1 MRPLFGR
8 LVDVGRDE
16 LDAPP
21 DAGPVRAGIAPEI
34 DARMLAERRQFAERL
49 EIEPRVAQR
58 LRPLQFVWLAA
69 VGGDLRRDAALLGRH
84 QNPPGIVLAVEAE
97 RQSHHLH
104 VVVGAVIV
112 VGGLLLTAG
121 WAGEQPADVFP
132 QPGDHRLAIRV
143 GQLLGIHQEPEG
155 IDGDGDVP
163 GLENA
168 LGPPIGFA
176 GHGLSVCEVR
186 IHPRGGSDEPDAS
199 HLRGVR
205 RIFFVAREKVG
216 QRQGFNGVAH
226 LRDPWT
232 VVGPG
237 IAALG
242 VALAIAA
249 NIGPATRL
257 RRVGPEIRREAHV
270 VVPVAARRSLFL
282 LRHRRRRNLQRLV
295 SRGDEI
301 LDRPLEAL
309 VARSEPLPG
318 LQERPRLGAVKP
330 RNLGRRG
337 IVVGSDGRE
346 GCERHSRHPCGQH
359 NDKHLNRTLPAAG
372 ALLARLEPIH
382 GEHEITKTLVPRP
395 PHREGPWDAPHRLH
409 DTGRHTIWL
418 IATSAPS
425 SRRARSGSPPCRRR
439 GDRPRRSRS
448 RCHGACPSTSWPRRR
463 RCRGS
468 SRRRTRSAPRCGGGR

>member
-1 MRPLFGR
+1 M
-8 LVDVGRDE
+8 
-16 LDAPP
+16 
-21 DAGPVRAGIAPEI
+21 
-34 DARMLAERRQFAERL
+34 
-49 EIEPRVAQR
+49 
-58 LRPLQFVWLAA
+58 
-69 VGGDLRRDAALLGRH
+69 
-84 QNPPGIVLAVEAE
+84 
-97 RQSHHLH
+97 
-104 VVVGAVIV
+104 IV

-121 WAGEQPADVFP
+121 RAGKQPADVVP

-143 GQLLGIHQEPEG
+143 GQHLGIHQESKG

-176 GHGLSVCEVR
+176 GHGLGVGEVR

-226 LRDPWT
+226 LRDPRT
-232 VVGPG
+232 VIGPG

-242 VALAIAA
+242 VALAVAA
-249 NIGPATRL
+249 DIGPATRL
-257 RRVGPEIRREAHV
+257 RRIGPEIRREAHI
-270 VVPVAARRSLFL
+270 VVPVAAGRSLFL

-295 SRGDEI
+295 SRGNEI
-301 LDRPLEAL
+301 LDRPLEAF

-337 IVVGSDGRE
+337 IVVGSDGRA
-346 GCERHSRHPCGQH
+346 GCARHSRHPRGQH
-359 NDKHLNRTLPAAG
+359 NDKHMNRTLPAAG
-372 ALLARLEPIH
+372 ALLAVREPIH
-382 GEHEITKTLVPRP
+382 VEHERTKTLVPKP
-395 PHREGPWDAPHRLH
+395 PPLETP
-409 DTGRHTIWL
+409 
-418 IATSAPS
+418 TSGPS
-425 SRRARSGSPPCRRR
+425 SRRARNGSPPCRRR

-448 RCHGACPSTSWPRRR
+448 RCRGASPSTSSPTRRR
-463 RCRGS
+463 FRGRS
-468 SRRRTRSAPRCGGGR
+468 HHRSRSARRCGGGH